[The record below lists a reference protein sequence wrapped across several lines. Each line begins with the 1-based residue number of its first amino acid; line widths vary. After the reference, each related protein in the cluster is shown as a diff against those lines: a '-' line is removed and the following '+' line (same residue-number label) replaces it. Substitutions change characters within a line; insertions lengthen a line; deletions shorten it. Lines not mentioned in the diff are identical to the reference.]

1 MFGYDEQSTFY
12 LRSTA
17 SALLSL
23 QCSDLHTLDR
33 FIGRTSHVRELHTQF
48 GSLKSYEKGRVEPID
63 DDVKHYAFSN
73 CFEIASKSKPYEKVV
88 FGQNQ
93 IYVLETLRAEGDS
106 PWYTCAHDEFAL
118 SMDGDVEIHLIQ
130 LDVSQTV
137 KDENKNGAVLVQGQ
151 PHGAKMGWM
160 KIKRGHQALLP
171 KNTAYQFKSAQPAVL
186 ILQTCKGDLSV
197 EKWADIC
204 QTA

>member
-1 MFGYDEQSTFY
+1 MSVNY
-12 LRSTA
+12 
-17 SALLSL
+17 
-23 QCSDLHTLDR
+23 
-33 FIGRTSHVRELHTQF
+33 HTQF

-171 KNTAYQFKSAQPAVL
+171 KNTAYQFKSTQPAVL

>member
-1 MFGYDEQSTFY
+1 MTVSY
-12 LRSTA
+12 
-17 SALLSL
+17 
-23 QCSDLHTLDR
+23 
-33 FIGRTSHVRELHTQF
+33 HTQF
-48 GSLKSYEKGRVEPID
+48 GSLKSYEKGRVQPID

-73 CFEIASKSKPYEKVV
+73 CFEIANTSKPYEKVV

-93 IYVLETLRAEGDS
+93 IYVLETLRAEGTS

-118 SMDGDVEIHLIQ
+118 SMDGDVEIHLVK
-130 LDVSQTV
+130 LESSLTV
-137 KDENKNGAVLVQGQ
+137 KDENKNGAVLVQGE
-151 PHGAKMGWM
+151 PKGVKMGWM

-171 KNTAYQFKSAQPAVL
+171 KNTAYQFKSTQPGVL

>member
-1 MFGYDEQSTFY
+1 MTVNY
-12 LRSTA
+12 
-17 SALLSL
+17 
-23 QCSDLHTLDR
+23 HT
-33 FIGRTSHVRELHTQF
+33 HF
-48 GSLKSYEKGRVEPID
+48 GSLKSYEKGRVQPID

-73 CFEIASKSKPYEKVV
+73 CFEIASHSKPYEKVV

-93 IYVLETLRAEGDS
+93 IYVLETLRAEGTS

-118 SMDGDVEIHLIQ
+118 SMDGDVEIHLIK
-130 LDVSQTV
+130 LDPAQTV
-137 KDENKNGAVLVQGQ
+137 KDENQNGAVLVQGEPQ
-151 PHGAKMGWM
+151 GVKMGWM

-171 KNTAYQFKSAQPAVL
+171 KNTAYQFKSAQPSVL
-186 ILQTCKGDLSV
+186 ILQTCKGELSV

>member
-1 MFGYDEQSTFY
+1 MNVNY
-12 LRSTA
+12 
-17 SALLSL
+17 
-23 QCSDLHTLDR
+23 HT
-33 FIGRTSHVRELHTQF
+33 HF
-48 GSLKSYEKGRVEPID
+48 GSLKSYEKGRVQPID

-73 CFEIASKSKPYEKVV
+73 CFEIANTSKPYEKVV

-93 IYVLETLRAEGDS
+93 IYVLETLRAEGAS

-118 SMDGDVEIHLIQ
+118 SMDGDVEIHLIK
-130 LDVSQTV
+130 LDAAQTV
-137 KDENKNGAVLVQGQ
+137 KDENKNGAVLVQGE
-151 PHGAKMGWM
+151 PKGIKMGWM

-171 KNTAYQFKSAQPAVL
+171 KNTAYQFKSTQPGVL

>member
-1 MFGYDEQSTFY
+1 MTVSY
-12 LRSTA
+12 
-17 SALLSL
+17 
-23 QCSDLHTLDR
+23 
-33 FIGRTSHVRELHTQF
+33 HTQF
-48 GSLKSYEKGRVEPID
+48 GSLKSYEKGRVQPID

-73 CFEIASKSKPYEKVV
+73 CFEIANKSKPYEKVV

-93 IYVLETLRAEGDS
+93 IYVLETLRAEGSS

-118 SMDGDVEIHLIQ
+118 SMDGEVEIHLIK
-130 LDVSQTV
+130 LDAAQTV
-137 KDENKNGAVLVQGQ
+137 KDENKNGAVLVQGD
-151 PHGAKMGWM
+151 PRGTKMGWM

-171 KNTAYQFKSAQPAVL
+171 KNTAYQFKSAQPGVL